1 MRLNNRSYFAGGV
14 LTPPL
19 TKGDAHPLWKPHLA
33 VPRSGQLGQLK
44 IFVAVAA
51 LLLSVSSVAA
61 QPARDRPRP
70 PSITVNGEATIA
82 AEPDQAQIDIGVTTQ
97 ARTAP
102 EASRENA
109 ERLGRVVAEVKK
121 LLSKTDEVKTS
132 GYALNPQY
140 RYPQGGKPE
149 IVGYL
154 ANNIVRIKTAKLDDV
169 GKLIDAAMQAGAN
182 NINRLMFTLKDEEAA
197 RLDALRQASAKAKA
211 KAEAIAASLGLK
223 ILRIAS
229 VTEGERTFQPIY
241 RQTPMARGEALT
253 AQAPTPV
260 EPGTVDVKSTVSLT
274 AEVSER

>member
-1 MRLNNRSYFAGGV
+1 MRLS
-14 LTPPL
+14 L
-19 TKGDAHPLWKPHLA
+19 
-33 VPRSGQLGQLK
+33 
-44 IFVAVAA
+44 VALIA
-51 LLLSVSSVAA
+51 LLLSVAIVKA
-61 QPARDRPRP
+61 QPVSDRPRP

-109 ERLGRVVAEVKK
+109 ERLARVLAEVKK
-121 LLSKTDEVKTS
+121 HLSKADEVKTS

-149 IVGYL
+149 IVGYI
-154 ANNIVRIKTAKLDDV
+154 ANNIVRIKTARLDEV
-169 GKLIDAAMQAGAN
+169 GRLIDAAMQAGAN
-182 NINRLMFTLKDEEAA
+182 NINRLLFTLKDEEAA

-223 ILRIAS
+223 IIRIS
-229 VTEGERTFQPIY
+229 SISEGERSFQPIL
-241 RQTPMARGEALT
+241 RQVPMARAEALA

-260 EPGTVDVKSTVSLT
+260 EPGTVDVRSTVTLT
-274 AEVSER
+274 AEVGER

>member
-1 MRLNNRSYFAGGV
+1 MRIIL
-14 LTPPL
+14 P
-19 TKGDAHPLWKPHLA
+19 A
-33 VPRSGQLGQLK
+33 VT
-44 IFVAVAA
+44 A
-51 LLLSVSSVAA
+51 LLLSVSIVYA
-61 QPARDRPRP
+61 QPALDRPRP

-102 EASRENA
+102 DASRENA
-109 ERLGRVVAEVKK
+109 ERLARVLAEVKK
-121 LLSKTDEVKTS
+121 LLSKSDEVKTS
-132 GYALNPQY
+132 GYSLNPQY

-149 IVGYL
+149 IVGYT

-197 RLDALRQASAKAKA
+197 RLDALRQASVKAKA

-223 ILRIAS
+223 ILRISS
-229 VTEGERTFQPIY
+229 VTEGERSFQPIF
-241 RQTPMARGEALT
+241 RQAPMARGEALA

-260 EPGTVDVKSTVSLT
+260 EPGTVDVRSTVSLT
-274 AEVSER
+274 AEVGER